1 MNNQTSLLNQI
12 ISQIELSTQ
21 ETSKSMGYRTA
32 NRNQRAKQLARIQE
46 TKDTRWHLI
55 R

>member
-1 MNNQTSLLNQI
+1 MWRYVIHEQSDQFLDLN

-32 NRNQRAKQLARIQE
+32 NRNQRAKQLARIQGTKE
-46 TKDTRWHLI
+46 T
-55 R
+55 